1 MRMARS
7 SHGSRSRITDRDGDI
22 DTVAARVRE
31 RVYVTF
37 AVLAV
42 LLTLNLHPE
51 QLTAGPAALSMT
63 ITTGGTVVA
72 AFVAEVIA
80 HLAVHAE
87 LARGET
93 LKHMAST
100 SLGTVTVIVIPL
112 LLLGG
117 AGLEWWSVHT
127 ALLWG
132 AGVLVAS
139 LVVIGWLGLRRTRIA
154 WWQKLLALVMLA
166 GASSLVIAIKL
177 LAH

>member
-1 MRMARS
+1 MSMTRS
-7 SHGSRSRITDRDGDI
+7 LRGSRSRTRAQDLDVGL
-22 DTVAARVRE
+22 VAARVRE

-51 QLTAGPAALSMT
+51 NLTAGSAAVSMA

-87 LARGET
+87 LARGAT

-100 SLGTVTVIVIPL
+100 SLGTVTVIIVPL
-112 LLLGG
+112 LLLGC
-117 AGLEWWSVHT
+117 AGLEWWNVRT

-166 GASSLVIAIKL
+166 GASSLVIAVKL